1 MSQFIKTSF
10 PTPTSFPHSY
20 NLTQNKNVMVCL
32 ALFSLLALEIVCL
45 VLFSLIALEI
55 EFKDSLMT

>member
-20 NLTQNKNVMVCL
+20 NLTQDKNVMVCL
-32 ALFSLLALEIVCL
+32 ALFSLLALEIACL
-45 VLFSLIALEI
+45 ALSSLLALEI